1 MDNEKVFNEV
11 SGLVNEMLEL
21 VRNYD
26 VAGLEKFKA
35 DHSQGN
41 HPEWIHML
49 DSMIELARIAPENEE
64 VREFIKNEY
73 TPKTAR
79 D

>member
-26 VAGLEKFKA
+26 VAGLE
-35 DHSQGN
+35 N
-41 HPEWIHML
+41 LRPTI
-49 DSMIELARIAPENEE
+49 P
-64 VREFIKNEY
+64 RETILNGSTCW
-73 TPKTAR
+73 TP
-79 D
+79 